1 MRPMHIQLLVP
12 GLLWPDDAP
21 GMPLHSALDS
31 LALPALARLLGR
43 GRRRLDPPCGYPD
56 WLAQRFGIDPSH
68 LPAAA
73 LRALADGLDARHGI
87 WLCADP
93 VHLRLARD
101 SLTLADPAELALS
114 AEECAALSPTLAA
127 ELAHV
132 GEFFAPHPQRWYLR
146 LATPPR
152 ARFHDLDQVVGRNL
166 QAWLPEGDE
175 ARAWRRALT
184 ESQTLLHGH
193 PVNQLRER
201 RGLPPANSLWFWGA
215 GALPADLA
223 APADAVLTDEPLA
236 RGLALAAGLT
246 PAAPEFAALGGRD
259 ALWIA
264 GAAREPHRTLD
275 ATRWREALQ
284 ALEHKVFAPLLAA
297 LQDGAVDSLEL
308 AGLGDAATLE
318 LRVTRGDLRR
328 FWRRPKDLTALTA
341 P

>member
-21 GMPLHSALDS
+21 GMPLHSALDG

-43 GRRRLDPPCGYPD
+43 GRRRMAASCSYPD
-56 WLAQRFGIDPSH
+56 WLARRFGLDAGG

-73 LRALADGLDARHGI
+73 LRALADGLDARHGT

-101 SLTLADPAELALS
+101 SLTLADPAELALC
-114 AEECAALSPTLAA
+114 AEECAALTRTLAA
-127 ELAHV
+127 ELAEF
-132 GEFFAPHPQRWYLR
+132 GTFFAPHPQRWYLR
-146 LATPPR
+146 LPTP
-152 ARFHDLDQVVGRNL
+152 AQAHFHDLDQVVGRNL

-175 ARAWRRALT
+175 ARTWRRALT

-215 GALPADLA
+215 GALPLDLSP
-223 APADAVLTDEPLA
+223 PADAVLTDEPLA

-246 PAAPEFAALGGRD
+246 PEAPGFAALGGRD
-259 ALWIA
+259 TLWIA
-264 GAAREPHRTLD
+264 AAAREPHRTLD
-275 ATRWREALQ
+275 AARWREALQ
-284 ALEHKVFAPLLAA
+284 ALEHNVFAPLLAA
-297 LQDGAVDSLEL
+297 LQDGRVDSLEL

-328 FWRRPKDLTALTA
+328 FWRRPRHLTALTT